1 MPWQREL
8 VSDLFGQTRENGDRQ
23 YKVVWLEA
31 PRKAGKTTLAAA
43 LMLYALLVDEE
54 QGAEIAVCSWSTAA
68 ASICFNMA
76 RQMVESNADMSSV
89 CSVRGKSISYK
100 NNHARLVSL
109 SSGAMGGID
118 LSMAIVDDVQHV
130 TRGDLHQ
137 ALTFCMAA
145 RRNPIILYLASA
157 GSCGTPSWDLHRHA
171 CSITSGQTNDPSW
184 LVRVYAAERE
194 DDWTDPRVWKKAHPG
209 LGVTTSESFFR
220 DECMRAMAAPGNV
233 DAFRRSF
240 LNIWTERSA
249 AWLDMAKW
257 DNGRQATDWTSYVG
271 RRCKIG
277 LDLSATTDL
286 TAVVAVFLEADG
298 GYALMPFAFCPEEAV
313 ARRSRRDGVPYQEW
327 VNAGSLT
334 ATSGGTVDYS
344 LVVDKILQLRSR
356 YDITEVLYDKWC
368 ASMLIGA
375 LIEQG
380 IACTPVTQDAASL
393 SPAVRELEKVVEE
406 GRLRHDGNPV
416 LRWCMSNTR
425 VEATAAGQVKPTK
438 RRSRDRIDLTAASLF
453 AITGHLAER
462 RRDRKA
468 DSF

>member
-8 VSDLFGQTRENGDRQ
+8 VSDLFGATRDNGDRRYQ
-23 YKVVWLEA
+23 VVWLEA

-43 LMLYALLVDEE
+43 LMLYMLLVDEE
-54 QGAEIAVCSWSTAA
+54 QGAEIAVCSSSTAA
-68 ASICFNMA
+68 ASICFNIA
-76 RQMVESNADMSSV
+76 RQMVECNADMSSV

-109 SSGAMGGID
+109 SSEAIGGVD
-118 LSMAIVDDVQHV
+118 LSVAIVDDVQNV
-130 TRGDLHQ
+130 TRRDLHQ

-157 GSCGTPSWDLHRHA
+157 GSCDTPGWDLHRHA
-171 CSITSGQTNDPSW
+171 CSIINGQTSDPRW

-194 DDWTDPRVWKKAHPG
+194 DDWTDPRVWKRAHPG
-209 LGVTTSESFFR
+209 LGVTISESFFR

-233 DAFRRSF
+233 EAFRRSF
-240 LNIWTERSA
+240 LNVWTEKSPP
-249 AWLDMAKW
+249 WLDMAKW
-257 DNGRQATDWTSYVG
+257 DNGRQAIDWGRYVG

-286 TAVVAVFLEADG
+286 TALVAVFAEDDG
-298 GYALMPFAFCPEEAV
+298 GYALMPFAFCPEDAIG
-313 ARRSRRDGVPYQEW
+313 RRSRRDGVSYQQW
-327 VNAGSLT
+327 VDAGYLT
-334 ATSGGTVDYS
+334 ATSGNAVDYS
-344 LVVDKILQLRSR
+344 MVVDKILHLRSQ
-356 YDITEVLYDKWC
+356 YEVTEVLYDKWC

-393 SPAVRELEKVVEE
+393 SPAVRELEKAVEE

-416 LRWCMSNTR
+416 LRWCTSNTR
-425 VEATAAGQVKPTK
+425 VEANAAGQVKPTK

-453 AITGHLAER
+453 GIAGHLAER
-462 RRDRKA
+462 RDDQKA
-468 DSF
+468 NSF